1 MWTVDPSLKSCW
13 RISAGAWPSKNCLFF
28 TYFWSIFFSLSTLS
42 HTPTFSLPVL
52 PGSSSLSGCS
62 HMRWSPHA
70 SCGFASQKFAS
81 VLSASFRKA
90 TLGEKKKIID
100 FRVQCCQKD
109 SAPKSFII
117 WALTFRSII
126 YFLKLIF
133 ACAWDKSLGFL
144 NSALTP
150 GYRIIPS
157 AICSKDDLSSLN
169 CL

>member
-1 MWTVDPSLKSCW
+1 MNCWPFFKVLLKNFC
-13 RISAGAWPSKNCLFF
+13 RCVTFQKLPLLYMFLVYLFLPF
-28 TYFWSIFFSLSTLS
+28 YPK

-62 HMRWSPHA
+62 HMHWSPHA

-90 TLGEKKKIID
+90 ILGEKKKIID

-133 ACAWDKSLGFL
+133 ACTWDKSLGFL
-144 NSALTP
+144 NSALTS